1 MRCSTFLALA
11 ASVSSASG
19 HYFFPHLIANGNF
32 TGYYEYV
39 RDNSANYMPFKNGYD
54 STDLRCRTGSMEH
67 AATTGVYKVK
77 AGDEVGFGL
86 NFGGSIQH
94 PGPMQAYLSKA
105 PGDVREYEGD
115 GDWFKIFE
123 LGPKSFSSEG
133 IEWGVTNVGNFTFKL
148 PEETPAGQYLL
159 RIEHIGVHGAGDFGG
174 AEFYFNCAQIEVES
188 SSTAVPGPTVKIPGL
203 YDGHEPGIEFYM
215 YRPWI
220 VNFTMPGPARWPQAL
235 VGNVTAEGV
244 SVAPTATPW
253 TLSAVTSTVGGQ
265 DASSSAAVVVPTSLI
280 SAVMPSANA
289 TFSYAS
295 TPTAGA
301 SESAILKSKISEL
314 VATTSSL
321 PTTLSATAAPSTTA
335 KKSRCPPRSTV
346 ISTVYVTASA

>member
-1 MRCSTFLALA
+1 MRCSTLLALA
-11 ASVSSASG
+11 ASVSSASA

-67 AATTGVYKVK
+67 TAATGVYKVK

-86 NFGGSIQH
+86 NFGGSIQN
-94 PGPMQAYLSKA
+94 PGTMQAYLSKA

-123 LGPKSFSSEG
+123 PGPKSFSSEG

-148 PEETPAGQYLL
+148 PEEMPAGQYLL
-159 RIEHIGVHGAGDFGG
+159 RIEHDGVHGAGDFGG

-188 SSTAVPGPTVKIPGL
+188 SSTAVPGPTVKIPRL

-220 VNFTMPGPARWPQAL
+220 VNFTMPGRARWPQAL
-235 VGNVTAEGV
+235 LEKHHRRRCKCG
-244 SVAPTATPW
+244 S
-253 TLSAVTSTVGGQ
+253 
-265 DASSSAAVVVPTSLI
+265 D
-280 SAVMPSANA
+280 
-289 TFSYAS
+289 SYALD
-295 TPTAGA
+295 TPGSHFNSWRARYFIFGGCRRA
-301 SESAILKSKISEL
+301 HEPYLRSCAFCECHVL
-314 VATTSSL
+314 VRIYDYS
-321 PTTLSATAAPSTTA
+321 
-335 KKSRCPPRSTV
+335 
-346 ISTVYVTASA
+346 